1 MVDLK
6 QEYDLIYVM
15 SEELETYLKNHLL
28 FKLLKKAL

>member
-15 SEELETYLKNHLL
+15 SEELETYLKNYLL